1 MLNDI
6 ITEHKERMLN
16 LKKYYPFFKLM
27 DVSFAQFQEGRYEML
42 DMGYIVMGIL
52 RFFIEENNFKEKD
65 VTYPEY
71 LDFITSL
78 LKRDFGL
85 NLSAQEYKELA
96 DYIFDKIKNEG
107 RPFTF
112 PYYDPIEKKKCI
124 SRIKVLE
131 SAIRDHTVWYSISSD
146 AIEFYLDTKEIKEES
161 RISVQQLLLEKMI
174 QAQNFQGGKDVI
186 VRINEEVAR
195 LQRRKNEIMELLGK
209 DVFAGIE
216 AYEDFV
222 HTGMRWFDEEEKLFK
237 KNKDFIEGALAKIFD
252 GAVGIRGN
260 GAVVDLHPAPVVI
273 DAAGTLRLEVAF
285 CCSALVNG
293 QVCRA
298 VDKAAVAAG
307 GFEVAAVDGYCT
319 GVVYDDSLYGG
330 CGHIIQSH
338 TTAALTKECRSIL
351 QVCMSIFASINCYIA
366 ARASCINAVAVRL
379 HLCIIYN
386 KGSRPNHNRIEGY

>member
-1 MLNDI
+1 MDIALGVVLKGRVLQGHFGTAKVRQTDAVFSALDGAAVDLCIAEIAVAVNDRAFRI
-6 ITEHKERMLN
+6 RGSHRAA
-16 LKKYYPFFKLM
+16 
-27 DVSFAQFQEGRYEML
+27 VHAQAAA
-42 DMGYIVMGIL
+42 V
-52 RFFIEENNFKEKD
+52 
-65 VTYPEY
+65 
-71 LDFITSL
+71 
-78 LKRDFGL
+78 
-85 NLSAQEYKELA
+85 
-96 DYIFDKIKNEG
+96 
-107 RPFTF
+107 
-112 PYYDPIEKKKCI
+112 
-124 SRIKVLE
+124 
-131 SAIRDHTVWYSISSD
+131 
-146 AIEFYLDTKEIKEES
+146 
-161 RISVQQLLLEKMI
+161 
-174 QAQNFQGGKDVI
+174 
-186 VRINEEVAR
+186 
-195 LQRRKNEIMELLGK
+195 
-209 DVFAGIE
+209 
-216 AYEDFV
+216 
-222 HTGMRWFDEEEKLFK
+222 
-237 KNKDFIEGALAKIFD
+237 FD